1 MPVGGLPCAPCS
13 SQHLWQVCTG
23 QMGTVGHRAT
33 WGTLRTPLPSER
45 LGQQVQEGQGA
56 GLGEVV
62 LVFWAGAG
70 TRITLVTD
78 TDTQFEEGRCLARDP
93 PVNGHCIETMSA
105 ALKTVAAKL
114 PQCHR

>member
-93 PVNGHCIETMSA
+93 PGEWSLRRNNERCTEDSGSKASPMS
-105 ALKTVAAKL
+105 
-114 PQCHR
+114 